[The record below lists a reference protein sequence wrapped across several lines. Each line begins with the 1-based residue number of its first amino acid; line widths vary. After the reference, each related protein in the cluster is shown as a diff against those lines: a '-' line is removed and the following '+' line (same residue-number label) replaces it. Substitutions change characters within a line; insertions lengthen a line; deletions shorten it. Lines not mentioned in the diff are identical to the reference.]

1 LQSKIIVPI
10 DVFTFEKH
18 DVTVLKERLLNE
30 LEELKE
36 RYDFEIKFS
45 AGDGA

>member
-1 LQSKIIVPI
+1 MYLRSRSN
-10 DVFTFEKH
+10 
-18 DVTVLKERLLNE
+18 VTVLKERLLNE

-36 RYDFEIKFS
+36 RYDFEIEFS